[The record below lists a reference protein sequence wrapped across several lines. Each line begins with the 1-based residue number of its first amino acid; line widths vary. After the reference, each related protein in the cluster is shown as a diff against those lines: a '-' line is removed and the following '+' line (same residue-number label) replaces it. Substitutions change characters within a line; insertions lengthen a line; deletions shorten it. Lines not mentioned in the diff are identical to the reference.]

1 MGNRWTWLAWS
12 MLAVYVVSLVVGLI
26 LAVANGEFQQD
37 AANQVLLL
45 LGFSAFMIIGAL
57 VVTHRPGNAI
67 GWLFSASAL
76 LAITGQLADQYGL
89 YGYVTRPGSL
99 PWATLAAWYGS
110 WPWWLVLALTLVF
123 TPLLFPTG
131 RLLSP
136 RWRPVA
142 WLAAGTTA
150 VMTALAALQ
159 PNLDIDTGQVIAN
172 PIGVAAAGNL
182 VKSPVATALNILL
195 TSLAAV
201 AFGSL
206 VLRFR
211 RSREEERQQLKWFTY
226 GAILVPIA
234 LAGDILP
241 APVGDLI
248 YAVPIVFLPVAAGI
262 AILRYRLY
270 DIDRLINRTLVYGLL
285 TAVLAA
291 VYAGVVLVLV
301 QVSGGIGT
309 KPPSWAVAGATL
321 AAAALFQPARRRIQA
336 AVDRRFNR
344 RKYNT
349 TKTIEAFSTRLRDQ
363 IDLDTLSTEV
373 LAVVDQTME
382 PTRVS
387 LWLQPSVHGSSGP
400 AHGAARPTSWV
411 Y

>member
-1 MGNRWTWLAWS
+1 MRRRGSAVDKRWTWLPWTT
-12 MLAVYVVSLVVGLI
+12 LAVYVVSLVVGLI

-45 LGFSAFMIIGAL
+45 LGFSAFMIVGAL
-57 VVTHRPGNAI
+57 VVAHRPGNAI

-76 LAITGQLADQYGL
+76 LAFTGQLADQYAL

-99 PWATLAAWYGS
+99 PGATLAAWYGS

-142 WLAAGTTA
+142 WLAGGTTA
-150 VMTALAALQ
+150 VLTALTALQ

-182 VKSPVATALNILL
+182 VKSPVATALSILL

-211 RSREEERQQLKWFTY
+211 RSRGEERQQLKWFTY
-226 GAILVPIA
+226 AAILVPLA

-241 APVGDLI
+241 APWASSSMRFPSCSCRSPPVSRSCATGSMTLI
-248 YAVPIVFLPVAAGI
+248 G
-262 AILRYRLY
+262 
-270 DIDRLINRTLVYGLL
+270 
-285 TAVLAA
+285 
-291 VYAGVVLVLV
+291 
-301 QVSGGIGT
+301 
-309 KPPSWAVAGATL
+309 
-321 AAAALFQPARRRIQA
+321 
-336 AVDRRFNR
+336 
-344 RKYNT
+344 
-349 TKTIEAFSTRLRDQ
+349 
-363 IDLDTLSTEV
+363 
-373 LAVVDQTME
+373 
-382 PTRVS
+382 
-387 LWLQPSVHGSSGP
+387 
-400 AHGAARPTSWV
+400 
-411 Y
+411 

>member
-1 MGNRWTWLAWS
+1 

-26 LAVANGEFQQD
+26 LAVANEEFQRD
-37 AANQVLLL
+37 AANQTLLL
-45 LGFSAFMIIGAL
+45 LGFSAFMIVGAL

-99 PWATLAAWYGS
+99 PGATLAAWYGS

-142 WLAAGTTA
+142 WLAGVTTA
-150 VMTALAALQ
+150 VMTALTALQ

-182 VKSPVATALNILL
+182 VKSPVAPALSILL
-195 TSLAAV
+195 TGLAAV

-211 RSREEERQQLKWFTY
+211 R
-226 GAILVPIA
+226 
-234 LAGDILP
+234 
-241 APVGDLI
+241 
-248 YAVPIVFLPVAAGI
+248 
-262 AILRYRLY
+262 
-270 DIDRLINRTLVYGLL
+270 
-285 TAVLAA
+285 
-291 VYAGVVLVLV
+291 
-301 QVSGGIGT
+301 
-309 KPPSWAVAGATL
+309 
-321 AAAALFQPARRRIQA
+321 ARVRSA
-336 AVDRRFNR
+336 
-344 RKYNT
+344 
-349 TKTIEAFSTRLRDQ
+349 S
-363 IDLDTLSTEV
+363 S
-373 LAVVDQTME
+373 
-382 PTRVS
+382 
-387 LWLQPSVHGSSGP
+387 SSGSP
-400 AHGAARPTSWV
+400 MRPRWCPWHLQATSCPRR
-411 Y
+411 

>member
-1 MGNRWTWLAWS
+1 
-12 MLAVYVVSLVVGLI
+12 MLAIFAVSLVFGLV
-26 LAVANGEFQQD
+26 LAVANGTFQQD
-37 AANQVLLL
+37 AGNQVLLL
-45 LGFSAFMIIGAL
+45 MGFSAFMIVGAL
-57 VVTHRPGNAI
+57 VVAHRPGNAI

-76 LAITGQLADQYGL
+76 LAFTGQLADQYAI
-89 YGYVTRPGSL
+89 YAYATRPEPL
-99 PWATLAAWYGS
+99 PGVTLAAWYGS

-142 WLAAGTTA
+142 WLAGVTTA
-150 VMTALAALQ
+150 GLTALTSLRTE
-159 PNLDIDTGQVIAN
+159 LDIDPGQVIAN
-172 PIGVAAAGNL
+172 PIGVVAVGNPE
-182 VKSPVATALNILL
+182 KGPVSSALSILL

-206 VLRFR
+206 VLRLR
-211 RSREEERQQLKWFTY
+211 RSRGEERQQLKWFTY
-226 GAILVPIA
+226 AATLVPLA

-248 YAVPIVFLPVAAGI
+248 YAIPIVFLPVAAGL

-301 QVSGGIGT
+301 QVSGGIAT

-321 AAAALFQPARRRIQA
+321 AAAALFQPVRRRIQA

-344 RKYNT
+344 HKYNT

-363 IDLDTLSTEV
+363 IDLNSLSTEM

-382 PTRVS
+382 PTQVS
-387 LWLQPSVHGSSGP
+387 LWLRPSPYGSSGP
-400 AHGAARPTSWV
+400 AHGEARPTTWA